1 MDVGGNAVTTKQ
13 RIFQALDDLPDD
25 TTFDEAI
32 ERLAFIARLERRLR
46 ELDAGVAISDE
57 EARRRLSKW
66 LT

>member
-32 ERLAFIARLERRLR
+32 ERLASPSSPGWNGGCASWTRAWRSPTRKR
-46 ELDAGVAISDE
+46 AAG
-57 EARRRLSKW
+57 
-66 LT
+66 